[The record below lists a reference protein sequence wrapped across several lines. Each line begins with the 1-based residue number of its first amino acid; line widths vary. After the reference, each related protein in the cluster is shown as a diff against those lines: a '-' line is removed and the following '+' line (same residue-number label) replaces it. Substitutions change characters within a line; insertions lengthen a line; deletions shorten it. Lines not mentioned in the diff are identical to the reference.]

1 MIKNNLHLPLERERE
16 RERERV
22 TLVVKGNLISEGKL
36 SGNIISGYDEEL
48 DTQYDISCAIIIDGD
63 VHVNAFD
70 SSHSIVLVTGC
81 VATKGGDYGV

>member
-1 MIKNNLHLPLERERE
+1 MEKEKVDMLIR
-16 RERERV
+16 
-22 TLVVKGNLISEGKL
+22 GNLICENKL
-36 SGNIISGYDEEL
+36 TMGGVISGYDEEL

-81 VATKGGDYGV
+81 VATKGGDYGS

>member
-1 MIKNNLHLPLERERE
+1 MEKEKVDMLIR
-16 RERERV
+16 
-22 TLVVKGNLISEGKL
+22 GNLICENKL
-36 SGNIISGYDEEL
+36 NGGAISGYDEEL

-81 VATKGGDYGV
+81 VATKGGDYGS

>member
-1 MIKNNLHLPLERERE
+1 MEKEKVDMLIR
-16 RERERV
+16 
-22 TLVVKGNLISEGKL
+22 GNLICENKL
-36 SGNIISGYDEEL
+36 MGGAISGYDEEL

-81 VATKGGDYGV
+81 VATKGGDYGS

>member
-1 MIKNNLHLPLERERE
+1 MIMEKEKVDMLIR
-16 RERERV
+16 
-22 TLVVKGNLISEGKL
+22 GNLICENNLIG
-36 SGNIISGYDEEL
+36 GGISGYDEEL

>member
-1 MIKNNLHLPLERERE
+1 MEKEKVDMLIR
-16 RERERV
+16 
-22 TLVVKGNLISEGKL
+22 GNLICENKL
-36 SGNIISGYDEEL
+36 IGGGISGYNEEL

-81 VATKGGDYGV
+81 VATKGGDYGS

>member
-1 MIKNNLHLPLERERE
+1 MEKEKVDMLIR
-16 RERERV
+16 
-22 TLVVKGNLISEGKL
+22 GNLICENKL
-36 SGNIISGYDEEL
+36 MGGAISGYDEEL

-81 VATKGGDYGV
+81 VATKGGGYGS

>member
-1 MIKNNLHLPLERERE
+1 MLIR
-16 RERERV
+16 
-22 TLVVKGNLISEGKL
+22 GNLICENKL
-36 SGNIISGYDEEL
+36 IGGAISGYDEEL

-81 VATKGGDYGV
+81 VATKGGDYGS

>member
-1 MIKNNLHLPLERERE
+1 MEKEKVDMLIR
-16 RERERV
+16 
-22 TLVVKGNLISEGKL
+22 GNLICENKL
-36 SGNIISGYDEEL
+36 IGGAISGYDEEL

-81 VATKGGDYGV
+81 VATKGGDYGS

>member
-1 MIKNNLHLPLERERE
+1 MIKNNLHLSLE

>member
-1 MIKNNLHLPLERERE
+1 MIMEKEKVDMLIR
-16 RERERV
+16 
-22 TLVVKGNLISEGKL
+22 GNLICENKL
-36 SGNIISGYDEEL
+36 MGAISGYDEEL

-81 VATKGGDYGV
+81 VATKGGDYES